1 MSSASPFRSESA
13 AEIRQWIPARALEHV
28 LRSPVQFVGFW
39 AAVVLPFVLVALV
52 ATGHATQ
59 QPAVAGGLVAGNL
72 LGLLLGRG
80 YNR

>member
-13 AEIRQWIPARALEHV
+13 ASRRRVPAQSLERALR
-28 LRSPVQFVGFW
+28 LPAQFVGFW
-39 AAVVLPFVLVALV
+39 AAVVLPFVLLALIAVGYASQHPALV
-52 ATGHATQ
+52 
-59 QPAVAGGLVAGNL
+59 GGLVAGNF